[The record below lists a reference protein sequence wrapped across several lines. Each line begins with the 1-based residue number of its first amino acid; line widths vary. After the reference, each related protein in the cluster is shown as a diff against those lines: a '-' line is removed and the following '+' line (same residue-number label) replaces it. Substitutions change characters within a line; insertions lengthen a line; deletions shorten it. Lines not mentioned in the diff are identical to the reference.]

1 MSAHRS
7 SIVKRSVLL
16 SGHRTS
22 VSIEEPFWEA
32 LKAIAQIR
40 GLSLNGLVTSIDAA
54 RQGENLSS
62 AIRLAVLAHY
72 RAMAPVSPPAER
84 AAAPAQ
90 GAAG

>member
-1 MSAHRS
+1 MSGPRS

-22 VSIEEPFWEA
+22 VSIEGPFWDA
-32 LKAIAQIR
+32 LKVIAQAR
-40 GLSLNGLVTSIDAA
+40 GMSLNGLVTSIDAA

-72 RAMAPVSPPAER
+72 RAMAPVAPPTESAG
-84 AAAPAQ
+84 APAQ

>member
-1 MSAHRS
+1 VSGPGS

-32 LKAIAQIR
+32 LKTMAQVR
-40 GLSLNGLVTSIDAA
+40 GMSVNGLVTHIDAA
-54 RQGENLSS
+54 RHGENLSS
-62 AIRLAVLAHY
+62 AIRLAVLAY
-72 RAMAPVSPPAER
+72 YTAMAPGYSAEPSKG
-84 AAAPAQ
+84 ASQ